1 MTVRERLEKLESSE
15 LFDLIEAS
23 RGHRP
28 LRDLAREVLAERDR
42 RDNVLARSRARS
54 AGTVVEQLGE
64 EATRRLES
72 DATVGRY
79 SLLCVPHS
87 GFVCV
92 ETRKQAR
99 QWAAAPED
107 WCPGCQGEAD

>member
-28 LRDLAREVLAERDR
+28 LRDLAREVLTERDR
-42 RDNVLARSRARS
+42 RDNILARSRARS
-54 AGTVVEQLGE
+54 TGTVVEQLGKR
-64 EATRRLES
+64 ATCDLES
-72 DATVGRY
+72 DATAGRY
-79 SLLCVPHS
+79 SLLCVPHG

-92 ETRKQAR
+92 DTREQAR
-99 QWAAAPED
+99 QWAAAPEG
-107 WCPGCQGEAD
+107 WCPGCQGAVD